1 MKKIKGG
8 GGGRVEEG
16 AIGKY
21 VSQLVLS
28 VIQNIRD
35 FIIENK

>member
-1 MKKIKGG
+1 M
-8 GGGRVEEG
+8 EEG

-35 FIIENK
+35 FIIEKK